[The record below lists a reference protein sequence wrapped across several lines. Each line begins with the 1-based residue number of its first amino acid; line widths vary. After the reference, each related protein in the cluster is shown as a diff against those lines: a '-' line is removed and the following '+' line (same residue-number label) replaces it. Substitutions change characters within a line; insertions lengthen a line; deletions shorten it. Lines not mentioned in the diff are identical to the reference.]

1 MIYLVQQS
9 IDHMYNTVNY
19 CIIMAYRT
27 DFDEFVKYNGI
38 NQRELAG
45 WLNVSETFVSRLATG
60 KAKCPADKM
69 EALERMAKEKGWDMT
84 MFHRS
89 KQQVTGN
96 GTINNSQGGIINNI
110 SNIPGENEEVS
121 GTAVF
126 TTLMKQ
132 LEKKDAQIET
142 LISRLMDLTEKLISV
157 QDIKK

>member
-1 MIYLVQQS
+1 MVYLVQQS

-38 NQRELAG
+38 NQRELAR

-69 EALERMAKEKGWDMT
+69 ETLERMAEEKGWDMT
-84 MFHRS
+84 MFHRA
-89 KQQVTGN
+89 KQQANDN

-110 SNIPGENEEVS
+110 SESTEVS
-121 GTAVF
+121 GTTVF
-126 TTLMKQ
+126 ATLLKQ

>member
-1 MIYLVQQS
+1 MIYSIQQS
-9 IDHMYNTVNY
+9 INRMYNTVNHF
-19 CIIMAYRT
+19 IIMAYRT

-69 EALERMAKEKGWDMT
+69 KALERMAKEKGWDMT

-89 KQQVTGN
+89 KQQANDN

-110 SNIPGENEEVS
+110 SSVPENEEVS
-121 GTAVF
+121 GTTVF
-126 TTLMKQ
+126 ATLLKQ

-142 LISRLMDLTEKLISV
+142 LIGRLMDLTEKLISV